1 MQNFEFRPFV
11 MERWQS
17 IYENQVRF
25 NLSESGVH
33 PLTVGELLELSG
45 TSSFNDVL
53 LGYGQSN
60 GTDALRANIA
70 RLYPNCTSESI
81 VVTNGSAEANFITMW
96 ELVRPGDEMVIIVP
110 TYMQSHGLAK
120 NFGIAVK
127 EVWLREDEGWQVDA
141 AELRDAVTESTRL
154 IVVTNPG
161 NPTGA
166 IMSAEARATV
176 IEAAS
181 RSGAWILAD
190 EVYAG
195 AELSGPETPSFFG
208 QYDRVVATGSVSKAY
223 GLPGL
228 RIGWAAT
235 ETGMAHRLW
244 GRKDYLTIGPG
255 ELTDHMAAI
264 ALSPEVRPR
273 ILERTRKRL
282 LEGWDITRQWL
293 DDVGVFSYHPP
304 AAGAI
309 TYARYDLPI
318 DSADFAELLR
328 AEYDVL
334 IVSGEHFGMG
344 KYLRIGYG
352 PPAAQL
358 RGALDRVATAIK
370 RLQ

>member
-1 MQNFEFRPFV
+1 MQRSDFRPFA

-17 IYENQVRF
+17 IYENQVSF

-33 PLTVGELLELSG
+33 PLTVGELLDLSG
-45 TSSFNDVL
+45 VSSFDETL

-70 RLYPNCTSESI
+70 RLYSNCTSDSI
-81 VVTNGSAEANFITMW
+81 VVTNGSAEANFIAMW
-96 ELVRPGDEMVIIVP
+96 ELVRPGDEVVIIVP
-110 TYMQSHGLAK
+110 TYMQLHGLAR
-120 NFGIAVK
+120 NFDIAVK
-127 EVWLREDEGWQVDA
+127 EVWLREENGWQIDVH
-141 AELRDAVTESTRL
+141 ELSDAVTASTRL
-154 IVVTNPG
+154 IIVTNPS

-166 IMSAEARATV
+166 IMSAEARAAVTD
-176 IEAAS
+176 AA
-181 RSGAWILAD
+181 RSAGCWILAD

-195 AELSGPETPSFFG
+195 AELAGPETPSFFG
-208 QYDRVVATGSVSKAY
+208 QYERVIATGSVSKAY

-228 RIGWAAT
+228 RIGWAAAPP
-235 ETGMAHRLW
+235 EMAERLW

-255 ELTDHMAAI
+255 ELTDHMAAV
-264 ALSPEVRPR
+264 ALSEKVRPL

-282 LEGWDITRQWL
+282 LEGWDITKRWL

-309 TYARYDLPI
+309 AYARYDLPI
-318 DSADFAELLR
+318 ESGALAELLR

-344 KYLRIGYG
+344 KFLRIGYG
-352 PPAAQL
+352 PPPSQL
-358 RGALDRVATAIK
+358 SGALDRVATAIK
-370 RLQ
+370 RFA